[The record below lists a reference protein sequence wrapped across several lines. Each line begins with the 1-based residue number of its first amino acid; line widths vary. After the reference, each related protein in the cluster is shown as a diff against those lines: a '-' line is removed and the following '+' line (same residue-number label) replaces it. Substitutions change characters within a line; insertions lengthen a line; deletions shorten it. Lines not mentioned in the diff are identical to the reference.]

1 MLICLRKFEQFSSHF
16 MILLFGTYTSQIK
29 YCVQA
34 WLNQPQLLLWT
45 PNLKVCRSRTKS
57 CAISL
62 DTLTS
67 RILADVLKF
76 PTRWTRSQKT
86 LQSGNQL
93 EDSALMKEKFQLN
106 LLHMSLEKEYLN
118 WVWFRWEI
126 SGFCLLSFCQN
137 ERFSFLSLNT
147 FWGKCVYF

>member
-1 MLICLRKFEQFSSHF
+1 
-16 MILLFGTYTSQIK
+16 MINSEIK
-29 YCVQA
+29 YCVQVR
-34 WLNQPQLLLWT
+34 LTQPQFLLLHLPWT
-45 PNLKVCRSRTKS
+45 PYLKVCRSRTKFLS
-57 CAISL
+57 KSL
-62 DTLTS
+62 DTLIF
-67 RILADVLKF
+67 RILADVHKF

-147 FWGKCVYF
+147 CWEKCVYFSIFEW